1 MEKSERENNTSSES
15 GQEMQVKPEFCD
27 LKPEAGLTLAH
38 LSFIY
43 YFMESISLLFH
54 AEIIFNISKITPFT
68 YLTFKTSKC
77 ANVSLGPCTGSFFR
91 YFYNSSIDDCA
102 SFHYGGCDGNEN
114 NFHTLFACRALCQ
127 EPNSTEDDLIF
138 KVIPL
143 LTLRYFSRQIVP
155 GGYKLLYMTS
165 QESKQVV

>member
-1 MEKSERENNTSSES
+1 MELIT
-15 GQEMQVKPEFCD
+15 F
-27 LKPEAGLTLAH
+27 
-38 LSFIY
+38 
-43 YFMESISLLFH
+43 LFH
-54 AEIIFNISKITPFT
+54 PEIIFSISTITPFT
-68 YLTFKTSKC
+68 RVPNFRLKTSKC